1 MTSVMSL
8 PFLPDMGE
16 TRTAN
21 TRSQDSETSHLL
33 SFVDMA
39 SSNIKL
45 ALDKPSRSKRKVNH
59 RKYLQKQLKR
69 CGNSAPSY
77 SGGKLVEIQGPIC
90 NVGQPKSARKE
101 TTQIGLQIK
110 SLQAL
115 FDPKTLHE
123 KCCTDQTTKGSSNT
137 KVPLRKRNLP
147 PSFFIE
153 PTSGLEVMNTGQ
165 VLQASGDVQTDLQLC
180 ADVANHEL
188 PADTLDSIL
197 GQTDLQELL
206 SGPWTDTI
214 RDNIGMPR
222 CDSSLDN
229 CSPRSFS
236 DTSDSLCSNASLSPG
251 ISGQSSDW
259 ISSFLS
265 QTSGNFQ
272 NPQTMFGDGFSS
284 GQCPI
289 LSVSDNR
296 LADIAECNT
305 LQDKIFSEQT
315 FPLQTYTTQTFPGL
329 GGTPCNSSP
338 LPTFPQAFCNSS
350 SVQDSF
356 QSVCPWADAQL
367 QPCYTYL

>member
-8 PFLPDMGE
+8 PFLPEVGE
-16 TRTAN
+16 PRNAVSS
-21 TRSQDSETSHLL
+21 RPHDSETSNLL

-69 CGNSAPSY
+69 CGNSST
-77 SGGKLVEIQGPIC
+77 SHSEGRQVDIQGALC
-90 NVGQPKSARKE
+90 NGGQTKCSRKE

-123 KCCTDQTTKGSSNT
+123 KCCTDQTTKPTSTT

-153 PTSGLEVMNTGQ
+153 PASSLEGIDPDQ
-165 VLQASGDVQTDLQLC
+165 VLQATENTHTDLQLC
-180 ADVANHEL
+180 SDVTNHEF

-197 GQTDLQELL
+197 GQTELQELL
-206 SGPWTDTI
+206 AGPWTDSI
-214 RDNIGMPR
+214 RDNFSMPR
-222 CDSSLDN
+222 CDHSLDN

-236 DTSDSLCSNASLSPG
+236 DSSDGMSSSASVSPG
-251 ISGQSSDW
+251 IPGQSSDW
-259 ISSFLS
+259 IANFLS
-265 QTSGNFQ
+265 QQTGNFQ
-272 NPQTMFGDGFSS
+272 NSSMFADGYTSAQNPLIPIGDSRIGDVTDSQS
-284 GQCPI
+284 
-289 LSVSDNR
+289 LEDR
-296 LADIAECNT
+296 LFI
-305 LQDKIFSEQT
+305 EQT
-315 FPLQTYTTQTFPGL
+315 FPGQTFSGSN
-329 GGTPCNSSP
+329 GTPCDTTP
-338 LPTFPQAFCNSS
+338 LPTFPQAFCSS
-350 SVQDSF
+350 ASLQENF
-356 QSVCPWADAQL
+356 QNVYPWSDAQI